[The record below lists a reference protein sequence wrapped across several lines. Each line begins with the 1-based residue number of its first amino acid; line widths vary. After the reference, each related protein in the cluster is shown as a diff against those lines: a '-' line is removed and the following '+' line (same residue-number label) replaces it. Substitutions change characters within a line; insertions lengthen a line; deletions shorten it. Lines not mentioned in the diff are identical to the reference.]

1 MKDFEIIKKIGDG
14 SFSQVFLVKRNYD
27 QVYYALK
34 KIKLNLLNQ
43 REKLNALNEVRL
55 LASIKNPHIISYKD
69 TFIDQPLSLLCIVL
83 EYASQGDVLSKINI
97 HKSNDFIDREK
108 NRNLWERD
116 LEMSNPDSLR
126 AVDDPLAE
134 NLP

>member
-116 LEMSNPDSLR
+116 LEMSNPDPLR
-126 AVDDPLAE
+126 VVDDPLTE